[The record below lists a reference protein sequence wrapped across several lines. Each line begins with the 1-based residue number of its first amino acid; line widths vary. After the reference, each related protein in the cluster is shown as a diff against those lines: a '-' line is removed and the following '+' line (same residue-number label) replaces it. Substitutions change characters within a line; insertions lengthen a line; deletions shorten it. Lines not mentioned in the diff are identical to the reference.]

1 MQLPQDTSIISTYVA
16 YLQGRVLGGLLLHH
30 LSEQVY
36 THSSDFFIMG
46 GAQHQHWH
54 QHQHSMSD
62 GVQIRWKALDLF
74 VIPLKVWRIVFDVYT
89 KLSGGLKPI
98 VRDSDTPRGRRP
110 IFQDWFLSFSRSA
123 FSASLPQYIQTS
135 RLSNYHNAISSNRAV
150 NFFTPWCSGVR
161 DAKTL
166 FSPTISFSSL
176 IHCLPATPPE
186 RQPPPTP
193 NMYLLLA
200 TSRMP
205 FELYSTFQR
214 LYGRHEFG

>member
-1 MQLPQDTSIISTYVA
+1 MEFTFD
-16 YLQGRVLGGLLLHH
+16 GRHWIC
-30 LSEQVY
+30 LSYPSNQ
-36 THSSDFFIMG
+36 
-46 GAQHQHWH
+46 
-54 QHQHSMSD
+54 
-62 GVQIRWKALDLF
+62 
-74 VIPLKVWRIVFDVYT
+74 VWRIVFDVYT

-98 VRDSDTPRGRRP
+98 VRDFRHSKGEETYIPRTGSCRSQEAPSQLRYHNTIRP
-110 IFQDWFLSFSRSA
+110 VDCVK
-123 FSASLPQYIQTS
+123 
-135 RLSNYHNAISSNRAV
+135 NYHNVISSNRAV